1 MRHEMLSQRAPFCIG
16 AMAKK
21 GTLSQHFRDACRTSS
36 GFSLCTKMAAVAV
49 CYAVTS
55 YTNALFTMAW
65 QNDIDPV
72 FTVDP
77 SHKILA
83 LTSPSCPL
91 HKALSSDCIPS
102 SSHAML
108 HPDIGKGRQIE
119 ELIIVILKFG
129 EIEKE
134 INAMLQ

>member
-1 MRHEMLSQRAPFCIG
+1 
-16 AMAKK
+16 
-21 GTLSQHFRDACRTSS
+21 
-36 GFSLCTKMAAVAV
+36 MAAVAV

-55 YTNALFTMAW
+55 YANALFTMAW

-134 INAMLQ
+134 INAMLATFWFLLQHPSLTDSFSTPQQSRTTPVDSHTA